1 MDIVIIGAGNVAHYF
16 SHILRLNGH
25 QIRQVLSRKE
35 EHARTLAESL
45 NTRWATNLI
54 DIDMN
59 ADIYL
64 LAVSDTA
71 IPDLNKKLYLGKR
84 IVAHTA
90 GAVPLNAIKDIS
102 LNTGVIYPLQSFR
115 KGIHVNHKIPLLIE
129 AGNAIV
135 LKRLHALADA
145 ISDHIIEMDS
155 VSRLKMHL
163 AAVFCNNFSNHLIT
177 ICKKYCED
185 ESLDF
190 SLLQPLMKETFY
202 RLENMNA
209 EELQTGPAI
218 RGDEETMMK
227 HLYLLKSYPEM
238 RKVYQLL
245 SESIEKYS
253 SNQD

>member
-1 MDIVIIGAGNVAHYF
+1 
-16 SHILRLNGH
+16 
-25 QIRQVLSRKE
+25 
-35 EHARTLAESL
+35 
-45 NTRWATNLI
+45 
-54 DIDMN
+54 
-59 ADIYL
+59 
-64 LAVSDTA
+64 
-71 IPDLNKKLYLGKR
+71 
-84 IVAHTA
+84 
-90 GAVPLNAIKDIS
+90 
-102 LNTGVIYPLQSFR
+102 
-115 KGIHVNHKIPLLIE
+115 
-129 AGNAIV
+129 
-135 LKRLHALADA
+135 
-145 ISDHIIEMDS
+145 
-155 VSRLKMHL
+155 MHL